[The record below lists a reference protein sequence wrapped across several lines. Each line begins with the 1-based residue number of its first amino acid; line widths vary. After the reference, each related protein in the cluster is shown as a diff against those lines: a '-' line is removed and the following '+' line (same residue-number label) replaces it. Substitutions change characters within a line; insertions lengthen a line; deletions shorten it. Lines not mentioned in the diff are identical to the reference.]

1 MVARNI
7 PFVYPDIVFTDV
19 EACVEISKM
28 IPNLGNGRINL
39 DIKYLVKKVIKL
51 QNLTHNY

>member
-7 PFVYPDIVFTDV
+7 LFVYPDIVFTDV